1 MRVWGQSVSAS
12 VYEVTKEQFGE
23 WRNHPATQ
31 FFRQFLKDR
40 AKALGE
46 NAHESWLNS
55 PEMFAR
61 DSAEARA
68 RILELIE
75 IENVSFSQI
84 ETFYKEQENATEA
97 TVDQKG

>member
-1 MRVWGQSVSAS
+1 M
-12 VYEVTKEQFGE
+12 TKEQFGE

-40 AKALGE
+40 AKALGVL
-46 NAHESWLNS
+46 AQESWLNS

-75 IENVSFSQI
+75 MENVSFSQI

-97 TVDQKG
+97 AIDQKG